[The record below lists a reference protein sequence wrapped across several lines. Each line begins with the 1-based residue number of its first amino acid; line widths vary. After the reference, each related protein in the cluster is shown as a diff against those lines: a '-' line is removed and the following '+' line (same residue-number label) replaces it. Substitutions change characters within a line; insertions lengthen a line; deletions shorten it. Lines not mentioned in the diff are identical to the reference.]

1 MQPIAVIRQPLLAVR
16 VEEELREA
24 IMYGG
29 LKLGEAVSEDRLA
42 TMLGVSR
49 TPVREALSALA
60 LQGLIEIK
68 PQRGSFV
75 FQPSIPD
82 VAELCEY
89 RAIVEGQAMRLAHRR
104 AAEATRLALKAAD
117 DAQSRAED
125 AGDVVAAAKADA
137 AFHITFIS
145 HCGNS
150 LLEQAYKLVSGRIGA
165 IRFTARGAV
174 SSRAIS
180 SKDHRAIVRAF
191 AKGDLDTAESVLNGH
206 IMRMQ
211 PHFAELLSVKELS

>member
-1 MQPIAVIRQPLLAVR
+1 MRPLALARPPLLAVR

-75 FQPSIPD
+75 FQPSIAD

-89 RAIVEGQAMRLAHRR
+89 RAIIEGQAMRLAHSR
-104 AAEATRLALKAAD
+104 APEATRDALKAAD
-117 DAQSRAED
+117 DAQSRAEEAGAVVD
-125 AGDVVAAAKADA
+125 AARADA
-137 AFHITFIS
+137 AFHNAFIV
-145 HCGNS
+145 HCGNG
-150 LLEQAYKLVSGRIGA
+150 LLEQAYRLVSGRIGA
-165 IRFTARGAV
+165 IRFTARGAPG
-174 SSRAIS
+174 SRAKS

-191 AKGDLDTAESVLNGH
+191 AKSDLDAAESVLNGH

-211 PHFAELLSVKELS
+211 PHFAELCSAKGPT